1 MSHTGSYTMETGIR
15 VEREVVT
22 NLLNA
27 LKEVQEK

>member
-1 MSHTGSYTMETGIR
+1 METGIR